1 MPTTKHNLLR
11 LVLAFFCLEI
21 FLHDSKRKMSAHRVA
36 FENGQAHR
44 NRSSIRKVMLKKRQG
59 GSIIIAHSL
68 GVRIEW
74 DLIFEENY
82 LLLVLFGSYTQRLL
96 GRS

>member
-1 MPTTKHNLLR
+1 MVFFIFENIFGKKISLQNLPTAKHNLLR

-68 GVRIEW
+68 H
-74 DLIFEENY
+74 
-82 LLLVLFGSYTQRLL
+82 
-96 GRS
+96 